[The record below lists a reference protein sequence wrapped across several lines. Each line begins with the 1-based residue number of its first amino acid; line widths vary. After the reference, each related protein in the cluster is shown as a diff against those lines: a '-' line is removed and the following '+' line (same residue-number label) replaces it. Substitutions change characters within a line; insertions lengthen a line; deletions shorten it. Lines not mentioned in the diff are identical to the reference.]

1 MCPTCDLLRFL
12 CSWELTLHH
21 SWEILRNN
29 IFQSCFF
36 PMYFFFLLEYMLE
49 QFLALSKMT
58 FWLNSSFAFHA
69 LFDTFL
75 LIFTWVHWCCS
86 VLRVA
91 VCCIGCFL
99 YWSHYVL
106 LFQNEYLF
114 LCNSHTS
121 LKYFISHCL
130 ELCFPFWHK
139 LHLFELLLFFYWCSW
154 SSSEAFLT
162 RALVTGHCGHP
173 AWLKTSRWL
182 ES

>member
-1 MCPTCDLLRFL
+1 MYPTCDLLRFL
-12 CSWELTLHH
+12 CSWELILHH

-29 IFQSCFF
+29 IFKSLL
-36 PMYFFFLLEYMLE
+36 FLSFWVYVE
-49 QFLALSKMT
+49 QFLALSKMSV
-58 FWLNSSFAFHA
+58 WLTPAFHFMP

-86 VLRVA
+86 VLGVA
-91 VCCIGCFL
+91 ICCTGCFL

-114 LCNSHTS
+114 HCNSHTS

-130 ELCFPFWHK
+130 ELCFPFWH
-139 LHLFELLLFFYWCSW
+139 ELQLCEVFFFFTGVPGAHQRPSW
-154 SSSEAFLT
+154 PGLW
-162 RALVTGHCGHP
+162 VTGHCGHP
-173 AWLKTSRWL
+173 ARLKTSKWL